1 MGRAVLFDNQSVIL
15 KLSGVTGFFA
25 LKLTLEIPYN
35 TIKNV
40 YVQGQKYLN
49 FHFDVFV
56 EAKNY
61 KLNV

>member
-1 MGRAVLFDNQSVIL
+1 MGREVLFDNQSVIL

-25 LKLTLEIPYN
+25 LKLKLEIPYN

-49 FHFDVFV
+49 FDVFV